1 MTLNI
6 GPDPLATN
14 PDDYDQILGGPA
26 IPPAAF
32 APAALPRVQLGAS
45 TAAAPVLGGPAPI
58 APPSG
63 PSSVLGGAA
72 VPNPIMLPTPGTL
85 TDPALLAAAQRAAM
99 GRGPVVL
106 PETTVEGR
114 VPLPGMGGQAI
125 ASPSLKPQGGAALD
139 ASLAAVG
146 KGAAGAVRAYKNETP
161 GEALMR
167 MQAQQAGERARLLTG
182 NKGDIATSFANQELG
197 ITTETEA
204 LRAKAKEEADVA
216 EDVKKRAA
224 GYAMQAQD
232 RLDAAKTAADEAAQ
246 TRKQADKEFS
256 DAHID
261 LDKAYGDTG
270 TRLMSSL
277 AVALGTFGSSLG
289 GGPNVALQLVND
301 RIARVIDAQK
311 VEIEQKKTKASNAAQ
326 LFRDMTNVYGDERIA
341 TDAYRAK
348 LLDATINA
356 AKAKFGDQLAT
367 AHGQEM
373 LGKLEREKT
382 AADLAVD
389 QAIQTNAQ
397 QKAIAPV
404 AYRYQVAAA
413 SAAAAASAHKEALAH
428 ERAVDLIRARGTEDR
443 ATETSKTFTTA
454 QGPQAEAKAAE
465 TFVGSLKALGIEK
478 PVEARQSYE
487 EMMSLLDK
495 YGDKYK
501 DASSRAGLSLP
512 NFAKS
517 EEGKEFSQGIMR
529 SYGKY
534 EKAATGATYSE
545 QEGQRLMT
553 AFGGSDPTALRRT
566 FESEGNL
573 LRTAEDAA
581 ALSVPANLRES
592 TLGAWRGATTSSSA
606 LAPIQANVTP
616 HGAGK

>member
-26 IPPAAF
+26 IPSSAF
-32 APAALPRVQLGAS
+32 APVALPPAQLAAS
-45 TAAAPVLGGPAPI
+45 APAAPVLGGPAPI

-63 PSSVLGGAA
+63 LASILGGPAIS
-72 VPNPIMLPTPGTL
+72 NPIMLPTPGAL
-85 TDPALLAAAQRAAM
+85 VEPALFASAQRAAM
-99 GRGPVVL
+99 SRAPVTV

-114 VPLPGMGGQAI
+114 APLPGMGSQAI
-125 ASPSLKPQGGAALD
+125 GASALRPQGGAALD
-139 ASLAAVG
+139 ASLAAAG
-146 KGAAGAVRAYKNETP
+146 KGASTAVQAYKNETP

-167 MQAQQAGERARLLTG
+167 MQAQQAGERARLLAG

-197 ITTETEA
+197 INTETEA
-204 LRAKAKEEADVA
+204 LRARAKEEADVA
-216 EDVKKRAA
+216 ENVKKRAA

-232 RLDAAKTAADEAAQ
+232 RLDAAKTAADEAAR
-246 TRKQADKEFS
+246 TRKQADEEFS

-311 VEIEQKKTKASNAAQ
+311 VEIEQKKTKASSAAQ

-341 TDAYRAK
+341 TDAYRSK
-348 LLDATINA
+348 LLDATISA

-373 LGKLEREKT
+373 LGRLEREKT

-389 QAIQTNAQ
+389 QAIQTNVLQ
-397 QKAIAPV
+397 QKIAPV
-404 AYRYQVAAA
+404 AYRYQVATA
-413 SAAAAASAHKEALAH
+413 SSAAAASARKEALAH
-428 ERAVDLIRARGTEDR
+428 ERAIDLVRARGTEER
-443 ATETSKTFTTA
+443 ATETAKTFSAA

-465 TFVGSLKALGIEK
+465 TFAGALKNAGIEK
-478 PVEARQSYE
+478 PVEAKQAYD
-487 EMMSLLDK
+487 EMMGLLDK

-501 DASSRAGLSLP
+501 TLAARTSLSLP
-512 NFAKS
+512 NFAKTD
-517 EEGKEFSQGIMR
+517 EAKEYSQGIMR
-529 SYGKY
+529 SFGKY
-534 EKAATGATYSE
+534 IKAATGATYSE
-545 QEGQRLMT
+545 QEGERLLT
-553 AFGGSDPTALRRT
+553 AFGGTDPKALRRT
-566 FESEGNL
+566 FESQGDL
-573 LRTAEDAA
+573 LKRAEDAA
-581 ALSVPANLRES
+581 ALTVPEHLRAS
-592 TLGAWRGATTSSSA
+592 TLDAWRGATA
-606 LAPIQANVTP
+606 NADAQAPIKGPFTP
-616 HGAGK
+616 HQAGN

>member
-224 GYAMQAQD
+224 GADVAPEAPAHPQQQ
-232 RLDAAKTAADEAAQ
+232 DAAGQGQPDDGQQLDRHHRHGDAQHHRGDKSPQDDFFTQVQGHPRRGQADDHGIVARQHDVDHQHLAKRPEAA
-246 TRKQADKEFS
+246 F
-256 DAHID
+256 
-261 LDKAYGDTG
+261 
-270 TRLMSSL
+270 
-277 AVALGTFGSSLG
+277 
-289 GGPNVALQLVND
+289 
-301 RIARVIDAQK
+301 
-311 VEIEQKKTKASNAAQ
+311 VE
-326 LFRDMTNVYGDERIA
+326 
-341 TDAYRAK
+341 
-348 LLDATINA
+348 
-356 AKAKFGDQLAT
+356 
-367 AHGQEM
+367 
-373 LGKLEREKT
+373 
-382 AADLAVD
+382 
-389 QAIQTNAQ
+389 
-397 QKAIAPV
+397 
-404 AYRYQVAAA
+404 
-413 SAAAAASAHKEALAH
+413 
-428 ERAVDLIRARGTEDR
+428 
-443 ATETSKTFTTA
+443 
-454 QGPQAEAKAAE
+454 
-465 TFVGSLKALGIEK
+465 
-478 PVEARQSYE
+478 
-487 EMMSLLDK
+487 
-495 YGDKYK
+495 
-501 DASSRAGLSLP
+501 
-512 NFAKS
+512 
-517 EEGKEFSQGIMR
+517 
-529 SYGKY
+529 
-534 EKAATGATYSE
+534 
-545 QEGQRLMT
+545 
-553 AFGGSDPTALRRT
+553 
-566 FESEGNL
+566 
-573 LRTAEDAA
+573 
-581 ALSVPANLRES
+581 
-592 TLGAWRGATTSSSA
+592 
-606 LAPIQANVTP
+606 
-616 HGAGK
+616 